1 MTLKKKQ
8 KRLVFFLPNFS
19 LGGAGESIFKLSRFL
34 VKHNFS
40 ILIISLGK
48 NFYRKDFK
56 KINCEII
63 ELDSSR
69 VFFSILKLRK
79 LMIDETKKN
88 FKKIIFISNLNY
100 ANIISVISLIKLNK
114 IKVILT
120 ERSSVSEL
128 KYSNN
133 LINKFKNKLIYFF
146 AKFLYKFSD
155 LIIANSKF
163 EKKYIQNKFQLNN
176 VICIH
181 PPSIKSIIKKNI
193 NNNIHKKIINI
204 IYVGRLSREKG
215 IFVILKALKNLDKK
229 YKFLFNLYGYG
240 PERKSI
246 EKFIQ
251 INNLDKIILLKG
263 FVSNKKLIFKNA
275 NLFINASLWEGLP
288 NALVQSIN
296 FNVFPICSNA
306 PGGNM
311 EVIKN
316 GKLGMSFKTNDV
328 KDLQKKITKFLNK
341 RLKLNNKIR
350 INHLKNYTELKSN
363 QIYLKTINKFF

>member
-1 MTLKKKQ
+1 MSFKKKQ
-8 KRLVFFLPNFS
+8 TRLVFFLPNFN
-19 LGGAGESIFKLSRFL
+19 LGGAGESIFKLSKFL
-34 VKHNFS
+34 VKYNFS

-48 NFYRKDFK
+48 NFYKKDFK

-63 ELDSSR
+63 EIDSSR
-69 VFFSILKLRK
+69 AFFSILKLRK
-79 LMIDETKKN
+79 LMIEETKKN
-88 FKKIIFISNLNY
+88 FEKIIFISNLNY
-100 ANIISVISLIKLNK
+100 INIISLISLINLNK

-120 ERSSVSEL
+120 ERSSISEL

-133 LINKFKNKLIYFF
+133 LISKLKNNLIYFL
-146 AKFLYKFSD
+146 AKILYKFAD
-155 LIIANSKF
+155 LIITNSKF
-163 EKKYIQNKFQLNN
+163 EKNYIQDKFRLKN

-181 PPSIKSIIKKNI
+181 PPSIKNVIKKNT
-193 NNNIHKKIINI
+193 NNNYKKKFNM

-215 IFVILKALKNLDKK
+215 IFVILKALKNLNKK
-229 YKFLFNLYGYG
+229 YKFLFNLYGDG
-240 PERKSI
+240 PEKKSI

-251 INNLDKIILLKG
+251 INNLNKIILLKG

-316 GKLGMSFKTNDV
+316 GKLGMSFKTNNV
-328 KDLQKKITKFLNK
+328 KDLRKKITKFLNK

-363 QIYLKTINKFF
+363 QMYLKTINKLF

>member
-19 LGGAGESIFKLSRFL
+19 LGGAGESIFKLSKFL
-34 VKHNFS
+34 VKYNFS

-48 NFYRKDFK
+48 NFYKKDFK

-63 ELDSSR
+63 EIDSSKA
-69 VFFSILKLRK
+69 FFSIFKIRK
-79 LMIDETKKN
+79 LMIEESRKN
-88 FKKIIFISNLNY
+88 FEKIIFISNLNY
-100 ANIISVISLIKLNK
+100 VNIISLISLINLNK

-120 ERSSVSEL
+120 ERSSISEL

-133 LINKFKNKLIYFF
+133 LINKLKNNLIYLL
-146 AKFLYKFSD
+146 AKILYKFAD
-155 LIIANSKF
+155 LIITNSKF
-163 EKKYIQNKFQLNN
+163 EKSYILDKFRLKN

-181 PPSIKSIIKKNI
+181 PPSIKNVIKKNA
-193 NNNIHKKIINI
+193 NNNYKKKFSI

-215 IFVILKALKNLDKK
+215 IFVILKALKNLNKE
-229 YKFLFNLYGYG
+229 YKFLFNLYGDG

-246 EKFIQ
+246 KKFIKK
-251 INNLDKIILLKG
+251 NNLNEIISLKG
-263 FVSNKKLIFKNA
+263 FVQDKKLIFKDA
-275 NLFINASLWEGLP
+275 DLFINASLWEGLP

-296 FNVFPICSNA
+296 YNVFPICSDA

-316 GKLGMSFKTNDV
+316 GKLGMSFKTNDA

-363 QIYLKTINKFF
+363 QMYLKTINKFF

>member
-19 LGGAGESIFKLSRFL
+19 LGGAGESIFKLSKFL
-34 VKHNFS
+34 VKYNFS

-48 NFYRKDFK
+48 NFYKKDFK

-63 ELDSSR
+63 EINSSKA
-69 VFFSILKLRK
+69 FFSIFKIRK
-79 LMIDETKKN
+79 LMIEESGKN
-88 FKKIIFISNLNY
+88 FEKIIFISNLNY
-100 ANIISVISLIKLNK
+100 VNIISLISLVNLNK

-120 ERSSVSEL
+120 ERSSISEL

-133 LINKFKNKLIYFF
+133 LINKLKNNLIYFL
-146 AKFLYKFSD
+146 AKILYKFAD
-155 LIIANSKF
+155 LIITNSKF
-163 EKKYIQNKFQLNN
+163 EKNYILDKFRLKN

-181 PPSIKSIIKKNI
+181 PPSIKNVIKKNT
-193 NNNIHKKIINI
+193 NNNYIKKFSI
-204 IYVGRLSREKG
+204 IYVGRLSREKD
-215 IFVILKALKNLDKK
+215 IFVILKALKNLNKK
-229 YKFLFNLYGYG
+229 YKFLFNLYGDG

-251 INNLDKIILLKG
+251 INNLDKIIFLKG

-363 QIYLKTINKFF
+363 QMYLKTINKFF